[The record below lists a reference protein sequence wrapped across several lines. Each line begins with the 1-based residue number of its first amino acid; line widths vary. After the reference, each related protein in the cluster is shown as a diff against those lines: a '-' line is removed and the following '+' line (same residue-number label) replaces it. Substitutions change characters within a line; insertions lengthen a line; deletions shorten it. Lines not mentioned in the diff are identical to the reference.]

1 MMHVDPHYSM
11 FSKQLVTVQA
21 LCDLNL
27 FSLKNAYGGVQIHS
41 RHSMPLLKKEKN
53 KGYSIISNLAIRI
66 GNDTW
71 ELIAEG
77 PKLYKNGIYFDGFED
92 FSHEEQGSPILK
104 TSFGPAGTYDAKEQ
118 DGSTHY
124 SAQKYVKGQ
133 RKNIVEYVFTFP
145 DNLSNKVVFRGNR
158 HYRMNFVE
166 VHGFASHSVQGFLG
180 RTDKHGFFDRR
191 GKDMLSKEESY
202 LRRNKDTRFSI
213 ELFAQE
219 WQVGLDEPN
228 LFMNESNY
236 PVAPQ
241 KCSFLGKGSIDGLV
255 DSDIVDAGNDL
266 TIMGEEAR
274 PRRKLFEVDEEV
286 VLMATEACEH
296 LSDDNPKKKF
306 CLKDVMVTEEPEL
319 ALDSFYEE

>member
-1 MMHVDPHYSM
+1 M

-41 RHSMPLLKKEKN
+41 RHSMPFFKKEKN
-53 KGYSIISNLAIRI
+53 KGYSVISNLAIRI

-71 ELIAEG
+71 ELVADG
-77 PKLYKNGIYFDGFED
+77 PKIFKNGIYFDGFED
-92 FSHEEQGSPILK
+92 VHEKAPAFS
-104 TSFGPAGTYDAKEQ
+104 PAGGTYDAK

-124 SAQKYVKGQ
+124 SVQKHVKGQ
-133 RKNIVEYVFTFP
+133 RKNMVEYIFTFP
-145 DNLSNKVVFRGNR
+145 DDISNKVVFRGNR
-158 HYRMNFVE
+158 HFKMNFVE

-180 RTDKHGFFDRR
+180 RTDKNGFFDRR
-191 GKDMLSKEESY
+191 GKDMMSKEESY
-202 LRRNKDTRFSI
+202 LRNKNKDRFSI
-213 ELFAQE
+213 ELYAQE

-228 LFMNESNY
+228 LFMDESEY
-236 PVAPQ
+236 PMAPQ

-274 PRRKLFEVDEEV
+274 PRRKLVEVDEAV
-286 VLMATEACEH
+286 VAMATEACAH

-306 CLKDVMVTEEPEL
+306 CLEDVMVTQEREL
-319 ALDSFYEE
+319 AFDSFYEE